1 LQGNKFEIKNSNWLM
16 YNGIHGAIMA
26 KLSVQTF
33 KSINEIDPDVWN
45 RVAAGR
51 GFQSHRWYQFGERA
65 MADSPA
71 TYLVARA
78 GDTPVAGA
86 ALFRVTNEPLPLP
99 EAARQF
105 MASILKD
112 RPLLVCR
119 SPLADTSAMLLPG
132 EPLRDEALTSIAQAA
147 QAEFKKQKCSFLLFD
162 YLLTEQLKYAS
173 WPKGYEPVT
182 VSEPGTY
189 MAMEWQSFEEYLEK
203 GNKKDRQH
211 YKKSLREAEENGIT
225 LTKHTSVSDVNKAL
239 ELIKNVSIWHGSA
252 PNPWM
257 RGLLENFSMI
267 DGTWFELRKEGK
279 LAGCGAVVRDNQF
292 QLATGLGLEDDVPGG
307 YFLLL
312 YAALQEAFEHQVRLV
327 RFGTGAYDVKRR
339 LGFHLE
345 DTNHAMVTMAGF
357 SSRAAKRKAETLS

>member
-1 LQGNKFEIKNSNWLM
+1 
-16 YNGIHGAIMA
+16 MA
-26 KLSVQTF
+26 NLKVQVF
-33 KSINEIDPDVWN
+33 KGINEIDPEIWD
-45 RVAAGR
+45 RVAVGR
-51 GFQSHRWYQFGERA
+51 GFQSHKWYQFGERA

-71 TYLVARA
+71 TYLIAW
-78 GDTPVAGA
+78 DEKTPIAGA
-86 ALFRVTNEPLPLP
+86 ALFRVSNEPLPLP
-99 EAARQF
+99 EVARRF
-105 MASILKD
+105 MASILKSK
-112 RPLLVCR
+112 PLLVCR

-132 EPLRDEALTSIAQAA
+132 EPLRDEALSAIAGAA
-147 QAEFKKQKCSFLLFD
+147 QQEFKKQKCSFLLFD
-162 YLLTEQLKYAS
+162 YLLTEQLRYPS
-173 WPKGYEPVT
+173 WPKGYEPIT

-189 MAMEWQSFEEYLEK
+189 MPIEWQSFEEYLQK

-211 YKKSLREAEENGIT
+211 YKKSLREAEENGLT
-225 LTKHTSVSDVNKAL
+225 LTKSTSVPDVDTAL
-239 ELIKNVSIWHGSA
+239 SLIRNVSIWHGSA

-267 DGTWFELRKEGK
+267 DGTWIEIHKEGK

-312 YAALQEAFEHQVRLV
+312 YTALQEAFEHNVRLV

-339 LGFHLE
+339 LGLHLE

-357 SSRAAKRKAETLS
+357 TSRAMKRKAESIS